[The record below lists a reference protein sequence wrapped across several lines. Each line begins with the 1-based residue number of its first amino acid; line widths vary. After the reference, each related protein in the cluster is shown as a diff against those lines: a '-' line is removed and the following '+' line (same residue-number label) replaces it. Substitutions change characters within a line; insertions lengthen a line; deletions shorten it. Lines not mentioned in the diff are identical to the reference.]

1 MGTITESIK
10 LSGLMERP
18 KAHNKIVILGLGNV
32 LMGDDGAGVHT
43 VERLRANDSVPNVS
57 EPKVSEP
64 NLSLPADVSLIDG
77 GTLSFSLLELVE
89 STSALIIVDAMELDA
104 PAGTLKTF
112 IDDELDQFLAAPTQ
126 RNIHDVNLGDLL
138 RMCALLGTLP
148 LHRVL
153 VGIQPQLI
161 AWQERPSDV
170 VSEGIDRACQT
181 IYELVGEWTYGNG

>member
-1 MGTITESIK
+1 MSMNAESFK
-10 LSGLMERP
+10 LSREIEEP
-18 KAHNKIVILGLGNV
+18 EAHNAIVILGLGNV

-43 VERLRANDSVPNVS
+43 VERLRANLSIPDI
-57 EPKVSEP
+57 
-64 NLSLPADVSLIDG
+64 SLPANVSLIDG

-89 STSALIIVDAMELDA
+89 SASALIIIDAMELEA
-104 PAGTLKTF
+104 PAGTLK
-112 IDDELDQFLAAPTQ
+112 ILVDDELDRFLAAPTQ

-153 VGIQPQLI
+153 VGIQPELI
-161 AWQERPSDV
+161 DWQEKPSDV

-181 IYELVGEWTYGNG
+181 IHELVEEWTHGNG